1 MRGKREEAAM
11 TRFGPFE
18 FDSLRRQLT
27 CKEREVHLTPK
38 AFDLLAMLLDAAPR
52 VMQKREL
59 HERLWPNGV
68 VSDATLIGLV
78 KELRR
83 ALADR
88 DRQVPLIRT
97 VHRVGY
103 AFAGQL
109 TRSRKSNGESWRWLI
124 AAGRRVPLLELESTI
139 GRDPQSTLQLDDSTV
154 SRHHARITLQQ
165 AGATLEDLG
174 SKNGTCVGGTPI
186 AAPTS
191 LHDGDRISFGRI
203 DVTYRESSTGLST
216 ATQLSR
222 AGSARAR
229 RE

>member
-1 MRGKREEAAM
+1 M
-11 TRFGPFE
+11 TQFGPFE
-18 FDSLRRQLT
+18 FDSLRRQLL

-38 AFDLLAMLLDAAPR
+38 AFDLLAILLDAAPR
-52 VMQKREL
+52 VMPKREI

-68 VSDATLIGLV
+68 VTDATLVGLV

-88 DRQVPLIRT
+88 DPQAPLIRT

-103 AFAGQL
+103 AFAGRL
-109 TRSRKSNGESWRWLI
+109 TPSRKSNRESWRWLI
-124 AAGRRVPLLELESTI
+124 AAGRRVPLLEVESTI
-139 GRDPQSTLQLDDSTV
+139 GRDPLSTLQLDDSTV
-154 SRHHARITLQQ
+154 SRHHARITLQE

-174 SKNGTCVGGTPI
+174 SKNGTCVSGTPI
-186 AAPTS
+186 AAPIS

-203 DVTYRESSTGLST
+203 NVTYRETSAALST

-222 AGSARAR
+222 AGSSRAR